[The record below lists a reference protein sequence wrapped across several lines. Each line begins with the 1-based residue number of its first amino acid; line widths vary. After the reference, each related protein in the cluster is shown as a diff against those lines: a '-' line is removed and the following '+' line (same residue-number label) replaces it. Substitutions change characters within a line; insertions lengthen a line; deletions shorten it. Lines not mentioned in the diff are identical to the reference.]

1 MIYQKIHNN
10 HSYILNKKTSKI
22 IIIWLIF
29 LSISFILFLIIAL
42 KYEYNIYNSYFGYI
56 KKIDNS
62 FYTIIYV
69 PNDKVSELST
79 SILLVDDL
87 EYDFE
92 IVSIS
97 DEYFVNNDELCY
109 EVILNFDLKEKYLIE
124 NNIINLVLKNNKTTI
139 YQELK
144 KGLKKWQG

>member
-10 HSYILNKKTSKI
+10 HSYILNKKTSKV

-69 PNDKVSELST
+69 PNDKVNELST

-109 EVILNFDLKEKYLIE
+109 EVILNFNLKEKYLIE

>member
-69 PNDKVSELST
+69 PNDKVNELST

-109 EVILNFDLKEKYLIE
+109 EVILNFNLKEKYLIE

-144 KGLKKWQG
+144 KGLKKWLG

>member
-42 KYEYNIYNSYFGYI
+42 KYEYNTYNSYFGYI

-69 PNDKVSELST
+69 PNDKVNELST

-109 EVILNFDLKEKYLIE
+109 EVILNFNLKEKYLIE

>member
-69 PNDKVSELST
+69 PNDKVNELST

-109 EVILNFDLKEKYLIE
+109 EVILNFNLKEKYLIE

>member
-109 EVILNFDLKEKYLIE
+109 EVILNFNLKEKYLIE

>member
-10 HSYILNKKTSKI
+10 HSYILNKKTSKAI
-22 IIIWLIF
+22 IVWLIF
-29 LSISFILFLIIAL
+29 LIISFILFLIIAL

-69 PNDKVSELST
+69 PNDKVNELST

-109 EVILNFDLKEKYLIE
+109 EVILNFNLKEKYLIE

>member
-10 HSYILNKKTSKI
+10 YSYIINKKTSKVI
-22 IIIWLIF
+22 ILWLLF
-29 LSISFILFLIIAL
+29 LIISFILFIIISL
-42 KYEYNIYNSYFGYI
+42 KYEYNIYNSYFGYV

-62 FYTIIYV
+62 FYTIVYIQK
-69 PNDKVSELST
+69 DKISELST
-79 SILLVDDL
+79 STLLVDDL

-97 DEYFVNNDELCY
+97 DEYFVNDNELCY
-109 EVILNFDLKEKYLIE
+109 EVILNLNLKEKYLIE
-124 NNIINLVLKNNKTTI
+124 NNIINIILKNDKTTI

-144 KGLKKWQG
+144 KGLKKWKG